1 MGFDNTT
8 ENASEWMITKISS
21 LLDISYVSYEE
32 KEEIERMLFD
42 TELKA
47 DEALAIIEYLGFN
60 SEPLDPRKQFEK
72 RSKIM

>member
-60 SEPLDPRKQFEK
+60 SEPLDPRKTIREK
-72 RSKIM
+72 EVK